1 MTPVV
6 ICLSGKRK
14 CGKDFVGSLL
24 ANRLERIGYKVI
36 VCGISYPLKEEY
48 AQLNGIDA
56 ERLKYDAQYKEI
68 YRQDMISWG
77 ERIRSNDSGYFC
89 RKVLAKANSVDV
101 LIVTDCRRLSD
112 VEFFKIHCGPRLR
125 LLRIETTLPVREM
138 RGFVFIKG
146 IDDQMTE
153 CGLDDYA
160 DWDIVITN
168 DVQIVNGILPTNL
181 EECLTDLSFEISQLL
196 LSRK

>member
-1 MTPVV
+1 
-6 ICLSGKRK
+6 
-14 CGKDFVGSLL
+14 
-24 ANRLERIGYKVI
+24 
-36 VCGISYPLKEEY
+36 
-48 AQLNGIDA
+48 
-56 ERLKYDAQYKEI
+56 
-68 YRQDMISWG
+68 
-77 ERIRSNDSGYFC
+77 
-89 RKVLAKANSVDV
+89 KVLAKANSVDV

-125 LLRIETTLPVREM
+125 LLRVETTLPVREM

-153 CGLDDYA
+153 CGLDDYT

>member
-36 VCGISYPLKEEY
+36 ICGISYPLKEEY

-77 ERIRSNDSGYFC
+77 EGIRSNDSGYFC

-153 CGLDDYA
+153 CGLDDYT

>member
-36 VCGISYPLKEEY
+36 ICGISYPLKEEY

-77 ERIRSNDSGYFC
+77 EGIRSHDSGYFC

-153 CGLDDYA
+153 CGLDDYT

>member
-77 ERIRSNDSGYFC
+77 EGIRSNDSGYFC

-196 LSRK
+196 LSQK